1 MINLS
6 GIVSGSP
13 FAAPY
18 KVLRRRGQLVRGR
31 WEFSEPEIL
40 QYYGAVQPATDREID
55 QLPEG
60 DRQRGTMKFF
70 CVPPKK
76 LYLSG
81 DDNAIS
87 DELLFEGRRYKI
99 ISVKEWIRY
108 GYIRAF
114 AQVKDDPGT

>member
-6 GIVSGSP
+6 RVVSGSP

-18 KVLRRRGQLVRGR
+18 TVLRRRGVLIRGR
-31 WEFSEPEIL
+31 WIVSEPEIL
-40 QYYGAVQPATDREID
+40 QYFGAVQPATDREID

-70 CVPPKK
+70 CTPPRK

-81 DDNAIS
+81 DDNEIS

-99 ISVKEWIRY
+99 VSVKEWGRY
-108 GYIRAF
+108 GYVKAF
-114 AQVKDDPGT
+114 AKLKNNQ